1 MALVSLVLASCG
13 GGGNVSEV
21 KLSPATDRTCYGDL
35 QPYLELYDCEYTLK
49 KLEEYKS
56 WGGEMLS
63 KMELVAA
70 LGSLSSVDLSSLSI
84 SFTLLDENE
93 MPINNKCTIKGD
105 GWQSQ
110 FSNVVKSGLQNG
122 KEKIVFSVV
131 TEYSGNSPVNREE
144 WAEIVKKAKYV
155 SISASSASFANE
167 KSSSYVDKVDEYRD
181 DDSDEENDDESDTEY
196 SSPSGSTDWDQLLD
210 EYEKFVNSYVSLISK
225 ANNGNA
231 SALTECMEMMEKVES
246 LSEKLD
252 DAEDDMSTAQMNRFL
267 KIQTKFAGAAAKLS
281 GSLDNLMND
290 LEDVEDAANDWS
302 TLW

>member
-1 MALVSLVLASCG
+1 MKKFTFVLMALMSLVLASCG

-21 KLSPATDRTCYGDL
+21 KLSPASDKTCYGDL

-49 KLEEYKS
+49 KLEEYES
-56 WGGEMLS
+56 WGGDKLS

-110 FSNVVKSGLQNG
+110 FSDVVKSGLQNG

-167 KSSSYVDKVDEYRD
+167 KSSSYVDKVDEYGD
-181 DDSDEENDDESDTEY
+181 DDSDEENEDMENDGVIV
-196 SSPSGSTDWDQLLD
+196 SSSSTDWDDVLD
-210 EYEKFVNSYVSLISK
+210 EYEQFVDKYISLLKKASSGDLNAMTEYVSY
-225 ANNGNA
+225 
-231 SALTECMEMMEKVES
+231 MEKAES
-246 LSEKLD
+246 LSDKLSN
-252 DAEDDMSTAQMNRFL
+252 AEDEMTIAQMSRYMEILN
-267 KIQTKFAGAAAKLS
+267 KMAEAA
-281 GSLDNLMND
+281 
-290 LEDVEDAANDWS
+290 
-302 TLW
+302 TTF